1 MWGLSLNMVS
11 RGYSSIAVHGLFSAV
26 ASPVAEHR
34 LWACMRQYL
43 KGLGSVAA
51 VLEFQSVGLAVV
63 AQLLSSMWNPPRPGV
78 KSLSPALKGG
88 FSASGPP
95 RKP

>member
-1 MWGLSLNMVS
+1 MWAFSKYGEQGL
-11 RGYSSIAVHGLFSAV
+11 LFNCGA
-26 ASPVAEHR
+26 
-34 LWACMRQYL
+34 WAFLCSGFSCCRAQALGMRQYL

-51 VLEFQSVGLAVV
+51 VLEFQSMGLVVV

-88 FSASGPP
+88 FSAAGPP
-95 RKP
+95 AKP